1 MKIYGAEKNKITRAL
16 KSGEITIAV
25 YGLGR
30 MGLPLAAVFADC
42 GARVIGADINPDV
55 VSSINRGDCY
65 VIGEPGLAELIEK
78 NVTAGRLRA
87 THDLLD
93 AAKQADVM
101 VIVVPTVLDSEHNPD
116 LSNVK
121 SLCKVISK
129 GIEKGDIV
137 IQESTVPAR
146 TTTDIILPILEES
159 GLKRGEFGVARCP
172 EHAKYRSVIQDIK
185 GSHRKVVGG
194 VDDASTQAAA
204 AIYSLINSMGVITVR
219 DSTTAEAVKLFAA
232 VYKDVNIALA
242 NELAVISNE
251 LGISAMEVFEVL
263 NRPPAYA
270 HVFTPGCGVGGHC
283 IPVCGYGITSA
294 VKGDTRLL
302 SLAREIND
310 GMAGFT
316 VDLVQRALQ
325 EKGVELN
332 DANVLVMGVTY
343 RGGVKDTLHSPSI
356 SIIRFLINTC
366 SNVYAYDPL
375 LLDEVVQYSAE
386 VVNDLSQV
394 GKDVQI
400 DAVIIASDHSEFK
413 ALDWNNLGI
422 QLRHKVIVDGRQCLD
437 VLKMRDE
444 GWTIFGIG
452 AQP

>member
-1 MKIYGAEKNKITRAL
+1 MKIYGADKNKITQAL
-16 KSGEITIAV
+16 KSGKITIAV

-42 GARVIGADINPDV
+42 GARVIGVDINPDIV
-55 VSSINRGDCY
+55 YSVNCGDCY
-65 VIGEPGLAELIEK
+65 VVGEPGLAELIEK
-78 NVTAGRLRA
+78 NVTSGRLSA
-87 THDLLD
+87 TSNIVD
-93 AAKQADVM
+93 AAQQANVM
-101 VIVVPTVLDSEHNPD
+101 IIVVPTGLDSEHNPD

-121 SLCKVISK
+121 SLCKQISK
-129 GIEKGDIV
+129 GLNKRDIV
-137 IQESTVPAR
+137 IQESTVPPR
-146 TTTDIILPILEES
+146 TTTDIIFPILEES
-159 GLKRGEFGVARCP
+159 GLKRGEFGLARCP
-172 EHAKYRSVIQDIK
+172 EHARYGSVIQDIR

-194 VDDASTQAAA
+194 IDDASTQAAA
-204 AIYSLINSMGVITVR
+204 VIYSVINSTGVITVR

-263 NRPPAYA
+263 NKPPAYA

-283 IPVCGYGITSA
+283 IPVCGYGITSS

-310 GMAGFT
+310 GMAGYT
-316 VDLVQRALQ
+316 VDLVQRGLQ
-325 EKGVELN
+325 EKGVELK
-332 DANVLVMGVTY
+332 DANVLVMGLTY
-343 RGGVKDTLHSPSI
+343 RGGVKDTLNSPSI
-356 SIIRFLINTC
+356 SIIRSLINTC
-366 SNVYAYDPL
+366 SDVYAYDPL
-375 LLDEVVQYSAE
+375 LHDEVPKYGAE
-386 VVNDLSQV
+386 IVNDLSQV

-422 QLRHKVIVDGRQCLD
+422 KLRHKVIVDGRQSLD
-437 VLKMRDE
+437 VLKMKND
-444 GWTIFGIG
+444 GWNIYGIG
-452 AQP
+452 R